1 MATQTVQ
8 FACVTGQTV
17 TVKLFAADSD
27 TVVASVSATEATN
40 RKGIYTAAFT
50 DVAAGTY
57 QLIALTGST
66 PLANWW
72 VDLTLT
78 TATFVAYEIGINTIQ
93 SGMATSAN
101 QTTILDRQA
110 YTLAVLAGACSDPQT
125 ASETYV
131 LTIGGSTYT
140 VDMAGQTSTGT
151 RTAPTLTK
159 S

>member
-17 TVKLFAADSD
+17 TAKLFAAGSD
-27 TVVASVSATEATN
+27 TIVASVSATEATN
-40 RKGIYTAAFT
+40 RKGIYTAEFT

-57 QLIALTGST
+57 DLIPFVSTT
-66 PLANWW
+66 PLAYWQ
-72 VDLTLT
+72 VVLTLT
-78 TATFVAYEIGINTIQ
+78 TATFYAYEPADQ
-93 SGMATSAN
+93 S
-101 QTTILDRQA
+101 IQA

-159 S
+159 T